1 MAKKKA
7 VKKGSAEAKRR
18 MAKVRSAK
26 KTTRKVGRKKVTKT
40 YTKERQ
46 TPVEWTNSGG
56 YLYQYNKKK
65 DGVRQALPPGQRMSK
80 NGNVYYEYRANRTDI
95 SKGKPKG
102 QMFGVEKNY
111 DKNSH
116 NYNFTISGTNFKNFI
131 KYKGY
136 VIDKIALTKGGYE
149 YWVNSAN
156 GKYHYFNA
164 KSLPQAKKFIDRTIY
179 LLKKIK

>member
-102 QMFGVEKNY
+102 QMFGVEKHY
-111 DKNSH
+111 DTNSH
-116 NYNFTISGTNFKNFI
+116 NTNLTL
-131 KYKGY
+131 GG
-136 VIDKIALTKGGYE
+136 IDKRKTLDTLYYGYAKTMIKINELQQQPKSRDRDTAL
-149 YWVNSAN
+149 
-156 GKYHYFNA
+156 
-164 KSLPQAKKFIDRTIY
+164 RM
-179 LLKKIK
+179 LKKLNRLTLQEIKKVNKLK